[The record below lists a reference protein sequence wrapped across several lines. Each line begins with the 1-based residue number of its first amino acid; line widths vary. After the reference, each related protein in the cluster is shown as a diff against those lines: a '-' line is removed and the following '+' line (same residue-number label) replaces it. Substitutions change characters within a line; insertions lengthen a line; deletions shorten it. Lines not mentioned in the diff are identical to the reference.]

1 MVSEGAFSAKLFAAL
16 QAAGMPPVPREF
28 SVALTHQRIPAS
40 TLEGIARFIQVFD
53 RVTTRAAWQEAA
65 RHDAPAIA
73 RLPRPE
79 VRFFSAWNFHLP
91 PEGGYQPIEFN
102 DNGSGCLFGDIIIA
116 LYYEAV
122 PLDEDQSIMAP
133 VSVCT
138 LTRHIEDLVEREA
151 GAFFEAATRND
162 LGPPVHCCG
171 QG

>member
-1 MVSEGAFSAKLFAAL
+1 MAGGSTARRTRDCTPATARGALF
-16 QAAGMPPVPREF
+16 QRVEF
-28 SVALTHQRIPAS
+28 SPS
-40 TLEGIARFIQVFD
+40 
-53 RVTTRAAWQEAA
+53 
-65 RHDAPAIA
+65 
-73 RLPRPE
+73 
-79 VRFFSAWNFHLP
+79 